1 MSLHLHGVGHF
12 HPETE
17 ITNQFL
23 EDLDIGTSNAWIME
37 RVGIRTRRTGL
48 PLDYIRE
55 TRNSDPRMAAEATLY
70 GNAETGR
77 RAAEMAIARAGIEG
91 DEPVAA
97 HIERAV
103 GLPVNRNLVSSREG
117 YQGI

>member
-1 MSLHLHGVGHF
+1 MQASAGVTTSGAQL
-12 HPETE
+12 PE

-77 RAAEMAIARAGIEG
+77 RAAEMAIARAGIQPEDIG
-91 DEPVAA
+91 MV
-97 HIERAV
+97 I
-103 GLPVNRNLVSSREG
+103 
-117 YQGI
+117 